1 MSRRRDPK
9 PPEIFPGSKRL
20 RIVCTGRG
28 QHPLKGYYTLDAL
41 PVDDTWLFVKR
52 WSDGGDPESPPELQ
66 GPQWG
71 SVKLYVKCRE
81 CGRHVPLTP
90 ETIQRLGMLVISD
103 DTPTLDVS
111 LLS

>member
-1 MSRRRDPK
+1 VSRRRDPN

-20 RIVCTGRG
+20 RIVCTGRR
-28 QHPLKGYYTLDAL
+28 QHPLKGYYTLDAI
-41 PVDDTWLFVKR
+41 PVDGTWLFVKR
-52 WSDGGDPESPPELQ
+52 WSDGDDTEPPGLQ
-66 GPQWG
+66 GPQWS
-71 SVKLYVKCRE
+71 SVKLDVKCRQ

-90 ETIQRLGMLVISD
+90 ETIQRLGLLVIDD